1 MYVCMYVYIYTCI
14 YICTYV
20 YVCIYVCMYVYT
32 YVCKYVCRQIHVYV
46 VSHLVG
52 MNPYCSEAV
61 QVVHYEEGQEY
72 QVHNDWFNP
81 DDPFYHDR
89 TRCLCILI

>member
-1 MYVCMYVYIYTCI
+1 M
-14 YICTYV
+14 
-20 YVCIYVCMYVYT
+20 
-32 YVCKYVCRQIHVYV
+32 YVCRQIHVYV
-46 VSHLVG
+46 LSHLVG

-81 DDPFYHDR
+81 DDPFFHDR
-89 TRCLCILI
+89 TRCLCVYSYIAASASWIIY